1 MCSGLAGRRS
11 PGGGGPHS
19 PGPLP
24 PARQVVSAFLGKTV
38 PLGCF
43 RGPTFLRAGEGES
56 WANRA
61 GGATEQMSLATS
73 LWGRQKD
80 GFASSDLTSRR
91 RETHKAL
98 GGDSAI
104 RVTHG

>member
-11 PGGGGPHS
+11 RGEGGPHS

-24 PARQVVSAFLGKTV
+24 PARQVVSAFLGETV

-43 RGPTFLRAGEGES
+43 RGPTFLRAGEGKS
-56 WANRA
+56 WAIRA
-61 GGATEQMSLATS
+61 GGATGQVSLATT

-80 GFASSDLTSRR
+80 GFASSVLASRR

-98 GGDSAI
+98 GEHSAI